1 MKEEGEAAGKFLP
14 AACHAANIWT
24 TSFNIFAC
32 FCSTGIP
39 HLLWLL
45 LEQGRVRMIPELR
58 RGSILLPF
66 LPLPSSRRSTAER
79 E

>member
-58 RGSILLPF
+58 RARFYPPPIS
-66 LPLPSSRRSTAER
+66 PSSVLPPIDR
-79 E
+79 

>member
-32 FCSTGIP
+32 FCGTGIP
-39 HLLWLL
+39 HLLWRL